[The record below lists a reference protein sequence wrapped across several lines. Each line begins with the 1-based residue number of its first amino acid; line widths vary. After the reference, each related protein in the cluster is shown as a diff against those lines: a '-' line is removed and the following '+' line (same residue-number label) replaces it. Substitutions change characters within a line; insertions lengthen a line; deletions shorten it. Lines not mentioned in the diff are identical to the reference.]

1 MNESNHLLEGN
12 DHAIGNRDT
21 PLQLALTLQT
31 MGEFW
36 THDALNGLRVAFLFA
51 HWLPLLFLF
60 ATVPPVVYHL

>member
-1 MNESNHLLEGN
+1 MNESNHLRQGN

-36 THDALNGLRVAFLFA
+36 THDALNGLSISLLFA
-51 HWLPLLFLF
+51 HWLPLLFFF
-60 ATVPPVVYHL
+60 ATIPPLVSHL